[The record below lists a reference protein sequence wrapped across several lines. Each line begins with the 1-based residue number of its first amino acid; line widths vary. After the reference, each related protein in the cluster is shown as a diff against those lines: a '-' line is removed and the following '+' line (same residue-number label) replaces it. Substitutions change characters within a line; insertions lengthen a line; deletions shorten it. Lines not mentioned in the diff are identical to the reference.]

1 VTYSTS
7 KGKNVRARIVVPIA
21 ATAVVLVATVA
32 AWFAL
37 YREPAL
43 RIEKILALYN
53 DRQQYEPAS
62 IRYPFPDAVFPADIA
77 APTFRWDCADKRA
90 DAWIVKIEFPDGDG
104 PLILESRTTDWT
116 PSEKDWSNIKKQSQG
131 KAASATVI
139 GVCRAL
145 QDGILAVGRTVF
157 HTSPDEVGAPIF
169 YREVNLPFIEAVK
182 DPSRIRWRFGSVSAT
197 QPPPIVLEKLP
208 VCGNCHSFSN
218 DGSTLGLDVD
228 YANDKGSY
236 AILPVGPEMVL
247 DRQKIMTWS
256 NYRREDREPTFGL
269 LSAISPDG
277 RYAISTVK
285 DRSVFVPTDNL
296 AYSQLFFPIKGILA
310 VHDRQTGEIHPL
322 PGADDPQFVQSNAT
336 WSPDGNTIVFAR
348 AAAYKLRQESAEP
361 AVLLSKEQ
369 CEEFLTRKKLFL
381 FDLYRIPF
389 HDGKGGKAEP
399 LEGASGN
406 GMSNYF
412 AKFSPDGKWIVFCQA
427 KSYMLLQPDSQLWII
442 PSQGGGARRL
452 ACNLPGMNSWH
463 SWSPNSRWLVFS
475 SKTFTPYTQLFL
487 THIDNRGES
496 SPAVLLSHFT
506 APDRAANIPEFVNIN
521 PGGINRIAVN
531 FLDDYNYARMA
542 KEQVSAGDLER
553 AEASCRE
560 ALALKPDSAEAL
572 CNLGVIMARTSRLD
586 EAIRYMTRAVACDP
600 KLIDARM
607 NLAYGL
613 RQTDR
618 LAEAVEQYRE
628 VVRLNPELFAARF
641 ALGQGLVRLG
651 EIDGAIEQ
659 LVVAVRLRPADATA
673 ESHLAAACQRRG
685 RAGEAAA
692 HYRHVLKRDPD
703 FVPALTGLAV
713 VCSTAGQPEVRD
725 QKEAL
730 RLASRAC
737 DLTQRADPEPLA
749 VLASVHAEA
758 GRFAE
763 AVRTGHECLDAAR
776 KTGNLQFVQAMKP
789 IVRSYEQK
797 ARASVR

>member
-1 VTYSTS
+1 
-7 KGKNVRARIVVPIA
+7 VRARIVVVIVIA
-21 ATAVVLVATVA
+21 VTAAILVATVA

-37 YREPAL
+37 SWEPAL
-43 RIEKILALYN
+43 RIDKVLALY
-53 DRQQYEPAS
+53 DDGQQYEPAP
-62 IRYPFPDAVFPADIA
+62 IRYPFPDAVFPPDIA
-77 APTFRWDCADKRA
+77 APTFRWDCVDNRV
-90 DAWIVKIEFPDGDG
+90 DAWIVKIEFPDRSA
-104 PLILESRTTDWT
+104 PLITESRATDWT
-116 PSEKDWSNIKKQSQG
+116 PSEDVWSEIKRQSQG

-139 GVCRAL
+139 GVCRAR
-145 QDGILAVGRTVF
+145 QNAILAVGRTVF
-157 HTSPDEVGAPIF
+157 HTSADEVGAPIF

-182 DPSRIRWRFGSVSAT
+182 DPSRIRWRFGRVSVT

-218 DGSTLGLDVD
+218 DGSTMGMDVD

-277 RYAISTVK
+277 RYAVSTVK

-310 VHDRQTGEIHPL
+310 VHDRKTGEIHAL
-322 PGADDPQFVQSNAT
+322 PGADDPQYVQSNAT
-336 WSPDGNTIVFAR
+336 WSPDGKTIVFAR
-348 AAAYKLRQESAEP
+348 SAAYKLRQESAEP
-361 AVLLSKEQ
+361 TVLLSKEQ
-369 CEEFLTRKKLFL
+369 CEEFLTGKKSFL
-381 FDLYRIPF
+381 FDLYHIPF
-389 HDGKGGKAEP
+389 NDGKGGKAEP

-427 KSYMLLQPDSQLWII
+427 KSYMLLQPDSKLWII
-442 PSQGGGARRL
+442 PSQGGVAHRL

-463 SWSPNSRWLVFS
+463 SWSPNGRWLVFS

-487 THIDNRGES
+487 THIDDRGES

-531 FLDDYNYARMA
+531 FLDDYNFARMA
-542 KEQVSAGDLER
+542 REQFTAGDLER

-572 CNLGVIMARTSRLD
+572 CNLGVVMARMSRFD
-586 EAIRYMTRAVACDP
+586 EAIGYMTRAVACDP

-613 RQTDR
+613 SQGGR
-618 LAEAVEQYRE
+618 LTEAVEQYRE
-628 VVRLNPELFAARF
+628 VVRLNPDLFAARF
-641 ALGQGLVRLG
+641 ALGQGMLRLG
-651 EIDGAIEQ
+651 KIDEAIEQ
-659 LVVAVRLRPADATA
+659 FAAAVSLRPGDAAA

-685 RAGEAAA
+685 RAGEAAT
-692 HYRHVLKRDPD
+692 HYRTVLRREPD
-703 FVPALTGLAV
+703 FVPALLGLAV
-713 VCSTAGQPEVRD
+713 VCSTARQPEVRD
-725 QKEAL
+725 EKEAL

-737 DLTQRADPEPLA
+737 DLTQHADAEPLA
-749 VLASVHAEA
+749 VLATIHAEA
-758 GRFAE
+758 GRFVE
-763 AVRTGHECLDAAR
+763 AVRIGRQCLDAAR
-776 KTGNLQFVQAMKP
+776 KTGNLQFIQAMERL
-789 IVRSYEQK
+789 VQSYEQK
-797 ARASVR
+797 AKASGK